1 MKILQLC
8 KKFPYP
14 LKDGEAIAVTY
25 LAKAFAGLGCDVT
38 LFSMNT
44 SKHWFDTADL
54 PPNFNHYADVETV
67 FVDNHIKRIPA
78 FLNLFTD
85 KSYHVDRFDHPG
97 FAEKLAAQLENG
109 HYDVVQLES
118 LYLAPY
124 IPVIRRHSDALIALR
139 AHNVEHE
146 IWERVAENSNP
157 FKKWYL
163 QKITPRLKRYE
174 IERLNDYDLLVGISA
189 RDVEHFQ
196 RLGMHIPAVVTPI
209 GLDCRDY
216 QPDPGSFNR
225 PLSLSF
231 IGSLDWM
238 PNQEG
243 LKWFLEQ
250 VWTPVLAPAFPELS
264 FHIAGRTAP
273 RWIQQLNIPRVY
285 FHGEVPSAPDFINQH
300 SVMVVPLRSGGG
312 MRAKILEGMAVGK
325 VVLSTTLGMEGISAS
340 HRNECLI
347 ADQPEDFLKAVQ
359 WCYSQGESL
368 ALLGQKAHD
377 FCMEHYDNIE
387 IARKLLDV
395 YGSLMPKAVVEAD

>member
-54 PPNFNHYADVETV
+54 PPNFSHYANIETV
-67 FVDNHIKRIPA
+67 FVDNHIRPWPA

-124 IPVIRRHSDALIALR
+124 IPVIRRHSNALIALR

-174 IERLNDYDLLVGISA
+174 IARLNDYDLLVGISA

-196 RLGMHIPAVVTPI
+196 RLGLNIPSVVTPI

-216 QPDPGSFNR
+216 KPDSSSFKR

-250 VWTPVLAPAFPELS
+250 VWTPLLSPAFPDLT

-273 RWIQQLNIPRVY
+273 RWIQQLNIPRVH

-300 SVMVVPLRSGGG
+300 SVMVVPLLSGGG

-325 VVLSTTLGMEGISAS
+325 VVLSTTLGMEGISAT
-340 HRNECLI
+340 HRKECLI
-347 ADQPEDFLKAVQ
+347 ADQPEDFLKMVQ
-359 WCYSQGESL
+359 WCYAQGESL
-368 ALLGQKAHD
+368 QHLGRNAHD
-377 FCMEHYDNIE
+377 LCMEHYDNME
-387 IARKLLDV
+387 IARRLLDI
-395 YGSLMPKAVVEAD
+395 YGSLMPKSVVTAD